1 MAYDAV
7 AESRRLIESCEL
19 TPATR
24 LSRRRRYVPMAVFV
38 SDDIA
43 ITMFARR
50 SVGCNVEETH
60 VLARR
65 GNEWTMLGG
74 GGGPLDD
81 DALDH
86 RPAVLPSRPSAHPEA
101 NAPVVRTEGGGGVLD
116 SKARRL
122 WPRRGRW
129 INYRVVRVNAE
140 VSHLVVD
147 GRHIEVPWHGRC
159 VVGWA
164 GRRPKEVAVLTH
176 DGRQLDQVAL
186 MPAR

>member
-7 AESRRLIESCEL
+7 AESRRLIESREL

-24 LSRRRRYVPMAVFV
+24 LSRRRRYVPMAVDV

-43 ITMFARR
+43 VTMFARR
-50 SVGCNVEETH
+50 SVGCNVEETY

-101 NAPVVRTEGGGGVLD
+101 NARVVRTEGGGGVLD
-116 SKARRL
+116 SGARRL

-129 INYRVVRVNAE
+129 INYRMVRVNAE
-140 VSHLVVD
+140 VTHLVANE
-147 GRHIEVPWHGRC
+147 RHIAVPWHGRC

-164 GRRPKEVAVLTH
+164 GRRPKEVVVLTH
-176 DGRQLDQVAL
+176 NGRQLDQVAL